1 MGALGDLAVAAESET
16 EVRLTLGHGS
26 PRVVDVV
33 ASRLGSP
40 AHSRGYALVVRDVTE
55 RVAATQALRDSEQ
68 RLRILFE
75 QSPVAVLVFDC
86 ALTMTECNSRLAEI
100 LGVEREVLVG
110 RSLTTA
116 HVSGLVGLCEAAV
129 RGEHSSYDGPITIR
143 EGVEPWLRC
152 EVSPLRSDAGAAGG
166 ILVAW
171 DLSSSKRAE
180 ALIEH
185 LAFHDSLT
193 ELPNRSL
200 LLDRLQQAVNDAE
213 RGGRRVVVG
222 LLDLDRYKNVNDAVG
237 RAAADELLQGLA
249 KRLGSVVRRGDT
261 LARVGGDQFAFVMA
275 DEGAMNALLIGER
288 ILAAVREQWHLAGRT
303 FSVTGSLGLAVCP
316 NDGDDAEGLLESAE
330 RALGR
335 AKDGGG
341 DREEF
346 FDLSMNLR
354 AAERLEMEHALREA
368 IEEDQ
373 LVVFYQPQVDLRSGR
388 ISGVEALVRWQHP
401 ERGLVPPL
409 EFIPIAEETGL
420 VTRIDEWVLRR
431 ACHHVASHCTAEGNG
446 MLLAVNVS
454 PRHLHSPM
462 LVATVKAALEESG
475 LPPERLE
482 IELTETAVISDIEAS
497 SRILDELRALGV
509 SVALDDF
516 GTGYASLSHL
526 HRLPIDRVK
535 IDRSFVSRVEEDESA
550 ASIVSALVGLAQ
562 SLRLGTVAE
571 GVETQ
576 AQLAFLQGLGCDDA
590 QGYFLARPAPAE
602 LCAAFQNE
610 GAAAFVSLTR

>member
-1 MGALGDLAVAAESET
+1 MMAMVQL
-16 EVRLTLGHGS
+16 
-26 PRVVDVV
+26 
-33 ASRLGSP
+33 
-40 AHSRGYALVVRDVTE
+40 
-55 RVAATQALRDSEQ
+55 
-68 RLRILFE
+68 
-75 QSPVAVLVFDC
+75 
-86 ALTMTECNSRLAEI
+86 EI
-100 LGVEREVLVG
+100 EL
-110 RSLTTA
+110 
-116 HVSGLVGLCEAAV
+116 
-129 RGEHSSYDGPITIR
+129 
-143 EGVEPWLRC
+143 
-152 EVSPLRSDAGAAGG
+152 
-166 ILVAW
+166 
-171 DLSSSKRAE
+171 KRAVE
-180 ALIEH
+180 NQEWLVYFQPIV
-185 LAFHDSLT
+185 S
-193 ELPNRSL
+193 
-200 LLDRLQQAVNDAE
+200 
-213 RGGRRVVVG
+213 
-222 LLDLDRYKNVNDAVG
+222 
-237 RAAADELLQGLA
+237 
-249 KRLGSVVRRGDT
+249 
-261 LARVGGDQFAFVMA
+261 
-275 DEGAMNALLIGER
+275 
-288 ILAAVREQWHLAGRT
+288 
-303 FSVTGSLGLAVCP
+303 
-316 NDGDDAEGLLESAE
+316 LES
-330 RALGR
+330 G
-335 AKDGGG
+335 
-341 DREEF
+341 
-346 FDLSMNLR
+346 M
-354 AAERLEMEHALREA
+354 A
-368 IEEDQ
+368 I
-373 LVVFYQPQVDLRSGR
+373 GM
-388 ISGVEALVRWQHP
+388 EALVRWQHP

-602 LCAAFQNE
+602 LCAAFRSE
-610 GAAAFVSLTR
+610 GAAAFVSLTRS